1 MGGDT
6 RDNYQS
12 LVTLS
17 ITRMT
22 LTHTLFVV
30 INPFFLFFLSIIRIT
45 LTHTLLVVI
54 NAEQSSCSFVKTKV
68 EQRNVSSLVR
78 LVCVFITA
86 VVCEYRMCQA

>member
-45 LTHTLLVVI
+45 LTHTLFVVI
-54 NAEQSSCSFVKTKV
+54 NPFFLFFSFDYQDYIDAYFACGDK
-68 EQRNVSSLVR
+68 
-78 LVCVFITA
+78 C
-86 VVCEYRMCQA
+86 

>member
-1 MGGDT
+1 
-6 RDNYQS
+6 
-12 LVTLS
+12 
-17 ITRMT
+17 
-22 LTHTLFVV
+22 
-30 INPFFLFFLSIIRIT
+30 